1 MTNRTL
7 EGSVALVT
15 GARGGLGRAICA
27 ALTEQGA
34 TVIGTTTSVGP
45 VDSNMNTWLK
55 LDVTSQEEWA
65 QVAADVRRRFGRLD
79 CLINNAGISMVESI
93 AEVSVEKWR
102 KAFSVNVEGAL
113 FGLQSMLPLMQEG
126 GGCRVGG
133 ASVVNISS
141 TAGLRGVA
149 LNSAYCAS
157 KGALRMLSRS
167 AAKEFAMLKYP
178 IRVNSIYPG
187 NIETR
192 MMGSILSRY
201 VDLGLA
207 SSAEAQKALFV
218 SRSPSGRVA
227 KPEEVAGAVAF
238 LCSSAASYMTGAEL
252 VIDAGLTA

>member
-7 EGSVALVT
+7 EDAVALVT

-27 ALTEQGA
+27 ALAEQGA
-34 TVIGTTTSVGP
+34 TVIGTATCVGM
-45 VDSNMNTWLK
+45 VDSNVDTWFQ
-55 LDVTSQEEWA
+55 LDVTSQDEWA
-65 QVAADVRRRFGRLD
+65 KVAADVRRRFGRLD

-93 AEVSVEKWR
+93 ADISVEKWR
-102 KAFSVNVEGAL
+102 RVFSVNVEGAL
-113 FGLQSMLPLMQEG
+113 LGLQSMLPLMRVG
-126 GGCRVGG
+126 GGDRVGG
-133 ASVVNISS
+133 ASVVNVSS

-167 AAKEFAMLKYP
+167 AAKEFAVLKYP

-187 NIETR
+187 NIETD

-201 VDLGLA
+201 VDMGLA
-207 SSAEAQKALFV
+207 SSAEEQKALFI

-227 KPEEVAGAVAF
+227 KPAEVAGAVAF
-238 LCSSAASYMTGAEL
+238 LCSSAASYMTGSEL